1 MNNDVSLTV
10 NGQVFGGWLSVDIT
24 ASIEQLARSFSVS
37 VAWPKNTGGMALPI
51 KPGDE
56 VQVKIGGDLVVTGYV
71 DSVPVSFDA
80 TSITRTVAG
89 RSKTADLVDC
99 AAILSGGQVKGQKIE
114 KIAQLLAEPY
124 GIEVVTQT
132 DTGPA
137 IPAHQIQQGE
147 TVYNSLDRLTR
158 ARQLYMT
165 DDAQGRLV
173 LVKVG
178 QDTAAGQLVV
188 GANILSGSM
197 TQDFTNRFSEYVVKG
212 QSTGSDT
219 VSGEAIS
226 ATAEKV
232 TDPGVKRRRVMV
244 VKQSGQANR
253 ASCRNR
259 AIFERDSRAG
269 KSITGNYAV
278 AGWRQVD
285 GSLWQVNQQVKVVD
299 AISGFDDTLVISEV
313 KYKLDDSGMTTEV
326 TVAPA
331 AAFSEQVDGDKT
343 QTVKQGKGK
352 AGKSSKKKGK
362 SKAGSK
368 GGTPW
373 SELAKGV

>member
-1 MNNDVSLTV
+1 MNNQVTLTV
-10 NGQVFGGWLSVDIT
+10 NGQVFSGWLTVEIA

-37 VAWPKNTGGMALPI
+37 VAWPRNTGGASLPI
-51 KPGDE
+51 VPGDLVE
-56 VQVKIGGDLVVTGYV
+56 VKIGSNLVVTGYV

-89 RSKTADLVDC
+89 RSRTADLVDC
-99 AAILSGGQVKGQKIE
+99 SAILSGGQVKGQKIE
-114 KIAQLLAEPY
+114 KIAAMLAEPY
-124 GIEVVTQT
+124 GIEVITQT

-147 TVYNSLDRLTR
+147 TVYSSLDRLTR

-173 LVKVG
+173 LVKIG
-178 QDTAAGQLVV
+178 QETAAGQLTV
-188 GANILSGSM
+188 GENVLSGSM
-197 TQDFTNRFSEYVVKG
+197 TQDHTGRFSEYIVKG

-226 ATAEKV
+226 ATTESI
-232 TDPGVKRRRVMV
+232 TDPGVKRRRVLV

-259 AIFERDSRAG
+259 AVFERDSRAG
-269 KSITGNYAV
+269 KSLKGDYV
-278 AGWRQVD
+278 VSGWRQPD
-285 GSLWQVNQQVKVVD
+285 GALWQVNQQVKVID
-299 AISGFDDTLVISEV
+299 AISGFNDSLVISEV
-313 KYKLDDSGMTTEV
+313 KYKLDEGGMTTEIA
-326 TVAPA
+326 VAPA

-343 QTVKQGKGK
+343 QTVKTGKKG
-352 AGKSSKKKGK
+352 SKKKGK
-362 SKAGSK
+362 GKTGSK
-368 GGTPW
+368 GSTPW
-373 SELAKGV
+373 AELAKGV